1 MKGVIIGRN
10 WIKGTVEGHSLYF
23 FFFAI
28 SGESTIISKLKV
40 KVEEEGEGR
49 MYGESNME
57 IYITICKIDSQWK
70 FTV

>member
-28 SGESTIISKLKV
+28 SGESTIISKLKWRRRERV
-40 KVEEEGEGR
+40 GCMEKV
-49 MYGESNME
+49 
-57 IYITICKIDSQWK
+57 TWK
-70 FTV
+70 YTLPYVN